1 MTTDTDGANKT
12 RVKTRVAVFNGAP
25 LVPGNPGN
33 TGGKTGRSGRT
44 PDAFKLMCRD
54 LVSRDET
61 LAAVDDILR
70 DKNHPAFLGA
80 LNWATNHGYGKA
92 KESLEVSGPEGEPI
106 RQVWLFGA
114 HEIRF

>member
-1 MTTDTDGANKT
+1 MATDSGRAEKT
-12 RVKTRVAVFNGAP
+12 RVKTREDVFNGAA

-33 TGGKTGRSGRT
+33 CGGKPGRSGRT

-61 LAAVDDILR
+61 LAAVDQILR

-92 KESLEVSGPEGEPI
+92 KEHHEISGPDGAPLE
-106 RQVWLFGA
+106 QVWLFGTQ
-114 HEIRF
+114 EIRF